1 MAELLPGSRALV
13 GALVAQL
20 SNICRHEQASAAW
33 DRSSNALDGVVAEDK
48 QLFVTLHCIFP
59 NDLLP
64 ALDLLD
70 RSHVTRFDC
79 DGGAALYYVRSTQT
93 SRSRGQRGGGV
104 AAAPHHHEVRLTAW
118 NCSCPAFA
126 LAAFGR
132 VSQRNDRLVQSPHE
146 EDIHRACHPPS
157 STFGGCTRGDD
168 VPPVCKH
175 VLACFLAERC
185 REFFRSYVD
194 SNVVPQGEMAAWAAG
209 WGD

>member
-1 MAELLPGSRALV
+1 MAESLPSSRALV
-13 GALVAQL
+13 DSLVAQL
-20 SNICRHEQASAAW
+20 SNTRRHERTSAAL
-33 DRSSNALDGVVAEDK
+33 DRPSSALDGVVAEDK
-48 QLFVTLHCIFP
+48 RLFVTLHCIFP

-70 RSHVTRFDC
+70 RSHVTRFEC

-93 SRSRGQRGGGV
+93 SRSRGHRRGV
-104 AAAPHHHEVRLTAW
+104 AAVPHHHEVRLTAW

-132 VSQRNDRLVQSPHE
+132 VSRWNDRLVQNPHG
-146 EDIHRACHPPS
+146 EDMHRACNPPS
-157 STFGGCTRGDD
+157 CSFGGCTRGDD

-175 VLACFLAERC
+175 ILACFLAERC
-185 REFFRSYVD
+185 RELFRSHVD
-194 SNVVPQGEMAAWAAG
+194 GKAVPLGEMAAWAAG